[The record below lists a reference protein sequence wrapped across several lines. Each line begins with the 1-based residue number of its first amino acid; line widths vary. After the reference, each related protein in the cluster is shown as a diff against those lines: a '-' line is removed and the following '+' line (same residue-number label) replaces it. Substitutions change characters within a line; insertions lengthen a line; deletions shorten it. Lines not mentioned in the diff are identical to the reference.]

1 MSKKLLSLGLA
12 LGGVAIILGA
22 FASHG
27 LTKHLSESEILTFE
41 TGVRYQMYQAFFLM
55 LISFIKNLSSKSQTL
70 LLWLNSLG
78 ILFFS
83 GSIYGLSTNALTG
96 FDFTKIA
103 LITPLGGALLIFS
116 WFYVLSVILK
126 KRK

>member
-1 MSKKLLSLGLA
+1 MSKKLLGLGLG

-27 LTKHLSESEILTFE
+27 LTKHLSESQILTFE

-55 LISFIKNLSSKSQTL
+55 LMSFVKDLNLKNQTL
-70 LLWLNSLG
+70 ILWLNIIG
-78 ILFFS
+78 VLFFS
-83 GSIYGLSTNALTG
+83 GSIYALSTNALTS

-103 LITPLGGALLIFS
+103 LITPLGGSLLIFS
-116 WFYVLSVILK
+116 WFYVLFIILK